1 MRSARDPNTKEN
13 AMNRFLITLTLTE
26 GKQYVAVSVG
36 NSLAS
41 SSINRLAEKLHPGNA
56 SNVFVFTLPQ

>member
-1 MRSARDPNTKEN
+1 
-13 AMNRFLITLTLTE
+13 MNRFLITLTLT
-26 GKQYVAVSVG
+26 GAKQYVAVSVG

-41 SSINRLAEKLHPGNA
+41 SSINRLAEELHPGNA